1 MEDLNIFKDNTI
13 PSNSRVVNIESIK
26 SKKNIEIKAETGYFI
41 EKLYTDNFWD
51 TKEYGKLIKNVERH
65 IRTSR
70 EYKDYIGY
78 LKNEIGL
85 NTCAILGEIDHSRAE
100 IEMHH
105 YPFTLYDIV
114 NIVAASR
121 IVRGEGVTSLT
132 LAHEVMNLHYE
143 NLVGIVP
150 LSRTVHELAHS
161 GEIFINLKQVFGDV
175 NEFVK
180 RYSDGLTDGYIDDF
194 NKLVALTNQDTK
206 YSETDILKKGRKEW
220 NFGVDP
226 LDISDL

>member
-1 MEDLNIFKDNTI
+1 MPLNQ
-13 PSNSRVVNIESIK
+13 
-26 SKKNIEIKAETGYFI
+26 
-41 EKLYTDNFWD
+41 
-51 TKEYGKLIKNVERH
+51 
-65 IRTSR
+65 
-70 EYKDYIGY
+70 
-78 LKNEIGL
+78 
-85 NTCAILGEIDHSRAE
+85 
-100 IEMHH
+100 
-105 YPFTLYDIV
+105 PFLYDII
-114 NIVAASR
+114 NIVAASK

-143 NLVGIVP
+143 NLIGIVP

-220 NFGVDP
+220 NFGEDP